1 MSIMKNY
8 FKRFFVDGMVGLSIG
23 LFTTVVAGTILET
36 IGLIMGGQV
45 GQYIAMAASLVK
57 LLVGIGIGVGV
68 ATKLGASS
76 SVVVC
81 SAIVGYIGAY
91 AYDILNGSH
100 FVDGVININ
109 EAGDPLAAYIA
120 VYVTVEIGDL
130 IANKT
135 KLNYMITPILAIT
148 VGCAISFYVAKPLND
163 VTKAYSDMVGW
174 AMEQND
180 FVMSIVVS
188 VLMGIAMTLPI
199 SSVAIALSLNMTGTV
214 AAAATIGCCVNMI
227 GFATASFR
235 DNKIEG
241 FLLQGLGTSTIQ
253 FPNVVKNPL
262 ICLPVLITSAI
273 LGPMGVCIFKM
284 TSETSAAGMGSCGFV
299 SQIMTYQT
307 MINDGVGRNMVMI
320 EIMLLQLL
328 LPAVLTWFISEF
340 MRKRGLIKENDMKI
354 SI

>member
-8 FKRFFVDGMVGLSIG
+8 FKRFFIDGMVGLSIG

-68 ATKLGASS
+68 ATKLGASP

-91 AYDILNGSH
+91 AYDIINGSH

-120 VYVTVEIGDL
+120 VYATVEIGDL
-130 IANKT
+130 VANKT

-148 VGCAISFYVAKPLND
+148 VGCAVSFYVAKPLND
-163 VTKAYSDMVGW
+163 VTKAYCDMVGW

-262 ICLPVLITSAI
+262 ICLPVLITSAV
-273 LGPMGVCIFKM
+273 LGPIGVCLFKM

-307 MINDGVGRNMVMI
+307 MINDGFSRNMVMI

-340 MRKRGLIKENDMKI
+340 MRKKGLIKENDMKI